1 SGRIVALGA
10 AQSEDPTFVA
20 ALLRI
25 ADLLEDACA
34 RGNFSEKDQGRGNFP
49 ILKWGFSHGG
59 GRGSPMNLNLP
70 SSKNFDLTEKVMS
83 DPGFERLAR
92 QVSGA
97 FAYWAPRLHAH
108 YAETKEAICEW
119 DPELKHW
126 LGCAF
131 AAFVCN
137 LGPQTICIEHQDPAN
152 LAYGWCCVTP
162 LGNFDPTRGGH
173 VILWNIG
180 VAVECPALRHFFLPS
195 ASIVHSNV
203 AIHPNETRL
212 SVTHYTAGALFK
224 FVERGMMLEKDFKR
238 TASKKD
244 LKASAEKDRGR
255 WKFGLSLFSTM
266 EELMSLGGL
275 QKWSPAPAV
284 GGDASPPAL
293 LF

>member
-1 SGRIVALGA
+1 
-10 AQSEDPTFVA
+10 
-20 ALLRI
+20 
-25 ADLLEDACA
+25 
-34 RGNFSEKDQGRGNFP
+34 
-49 ILKWGFSHGG
+49 
-59 GRGSPMNLNLP
+59 MNLNLP

-97 FAYWAPRLHAH
+97 FAYWAPRLHVH
-108 YAETKEAICEW
+108 YTEAKEAICEW

-137 LGPQTICIEHQDPAN
+137 LGPQTVCIEHQDPAN
-152 LAYGWCCVTP
+152 LAYGWCCVTL

-180 VAVECPALRHFFLPS
+180 VAVECPALHHFFLPS

-224 FVERGMMLEKDFKR
+224 FVKRGMMLEKDFKR

-244 LKASAEKDRGR
+244 LKASAEKDKGC

-275 QKWSPAPAV
+275 QKWLPALAV
-284 GGDASPPAL
+284 GGEASPPAL
-293 LF
+293 LR